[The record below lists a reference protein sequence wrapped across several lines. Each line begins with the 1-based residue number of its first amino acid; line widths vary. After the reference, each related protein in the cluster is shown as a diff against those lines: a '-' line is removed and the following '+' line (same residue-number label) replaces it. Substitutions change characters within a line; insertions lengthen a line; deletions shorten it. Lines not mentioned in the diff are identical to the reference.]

1 VSAIDGR
8 VLEWRP
14 SRRGPQSSQ
23 LTNSRALD
31 DEPSAA
37 GGSAG
42 VVGGGGG
49 GGCSFSCC
57 CCCSIRR
64 TRVDGDGVGGTSSVL
79 KRTSLSG
86 RPLPSFDDPL
96 PAAPIDDSEA
106 STTPSTSFDARRK
119 DRDGRELQIHIAS
132 DRPSGAW
139 PSLVARERALKL
151 LGRIEAGKLAL
162 GHDARARAVGLAHAV
177 RRANVVCARR
187 IERQPVEKE
196 TSTVRSARS

>member
-1 VSAIDGR
+1 MEAEQARAPVVSTHK
-8 VLEWRP
+8 LESARRRAFS
-14 SRRGPQSSQ
+14 SRRVGRRRWRRRRRRLLLQ
-23 LTNSRALD
+23 LLLLLLHSAHKSRW
-31 DEPSAA
+31 
-37 GGSAG
+37 GW
-42 VVGGGGG
+42 
-49 GGCSFSCC
+49 
-57 CCCSIRR
+57 RR
-64 TRVDGDGVGGTSSVL
+64 RNELVL

-86 RPLPSFDDPL
+86 RPLPSFDDPP

-119 DRDGRELQIHIAS
+119 DKDGRELRIHIAS

-187 IERQPVEKE
+187 IERQPGEKE
-196 TSTVRSARS
+196 PSTVRSARS